1 VRSDALAGER
11 TRRHD
16 AGPREDP
23 VTDRPIEL
31 DKLSKSDR
39 RALFHALPKTD
50 IHCHLDGSL
59 RVATVAE
66 LAQDKTVRAR
76 AERLGYA
83 LPEDCSE
90 RTLEKVLRPGID
102 CKSLVEYLLP
112 FDIICGVLQ
121 TQETLERA
129 AYELAVDAAKE
140 NCWYL
145 EVRFAPQR
153 HINDTLDGLAVLQAV
168 DRGLARA
175 EAEQKGR
182 LRTGIIVCAMRH
194 YDERIGY
201 YHRRVRESYRYSTS
215 RELASHCSLEVARL
229 ASEARKRGLSRV
241 VAFDLAGPEENF
253 PPGHHRD
260 AFHEIINNLMSIT
273 VHAGEGY
280 GPASIKQAVT
290 HLNAHRIGHGTRL
303 LEESNTDLLEF
314 LRDHRVAIEICLT
327 SNLQTKAVRSLADHP
342 FRELLDEELR
352 VPLCTD
358 NRLVSGIT
366 LTDEYELAYEQFHL
380 SPKELRRVVL
390 YGFKAAFVPYQE
402 RRRLLLGAKARLRE
416 LGLGGSWS
424 RDEEEALAALV
435 GGRG

>member
-1 VRSDALAGER
+1 M
-11 TRRHD
+11 TT
-16 AGPREDP
+16 P
-23 VTDRPIEL
+23 DRPMDL
-31 DKLSKSDR
+31 DKLSKTDR
-39 RALFHALPKTD
+39 RALSRRCPRPICTATSTARSASRRSPSWPRTPRSARSPNAWATRSPRTAPSAPSSA
-50 IHCHLDGSL
+50 CCGPGS
-59 RVATVAE
+59 T
-66 LAQDKTVRAR
+66 AR
-76 AERLGYA
+76 A
-83 LPEDCSE
+83 SS
-90 RTLEKVLRPGID
+90 RT
-102 CKSLVEYLLP
+102 SLP

-121 TQETLERA
+121 TAETLERA

-140 NCWYL
+140 NCWYI

-153 HINDTLDGLAVLQAV
+153 HINETLDGLAVLSAV
-168 DRGLARA
+168 DRGLAKA
-175 EAEQKGR
+175 EREYGGR
-182 LRTGIIVCAMRH
+182 LMTGIIVCAMRH
-194 YDERIGY
+194 FDERIGF
-201 YHRRVRESYRYSTS
+201 YHRRVRESYRYSTAK
-215 RELASHCSLEVARL
+215 ELASHCSLEVARL
-229 ASEARKRGLSRV
+229 ASEARKRGLTRV

-303 LEESNTDLLEF
+303 LEEQRDDLLEF

-327 SNLQTKAVRSLADHP
+327 SNLQTKAVRSLQDHP
-342 FRELLDEELR
+342 FRKLLDQELR

-358 NRLVSGIT
+358 NRLVSDVT
-366 LTDEYELAYEQFHL
+366 MTDEYELAYDTFHL
-380 SPKELRRVVL
+380 SPKELRRLVL

-424 RDEEEALAALV
+424 RDEEEALAALT
-435 GGRG
+435 GGAKVK

>member
-1 VRSDALAGER
+1 
-11 TRRHD
+11 
-16 AGPREDP
+16 
-23 VTDRPIEL
+23 VTTPERPIEI
-31 DKLSKSDR
+31 DKLSKADR

-50 IHCHLDGSL
+50 LHCHLDGSL

-66 LAQDKTVRAR
+66 LAQDKQVRAL
-76 AERLGYA
+76 AEKLGYT
-83 LPEDCSE
+83 LPEDCTE
-90 RTLEKVLRPGID
+90 RTLERVLRPGID

-121 TQETLERA
+121 TQDTLARA
-129 AYELAVDAAKE
+129 AYELAIDAAKE

-153 HINDTLDGLAVLQAV
+153 HINDDLDGLAVLQAV
-168 DRGLARA
+168 DRGLAK
-175 EAEQKGR
+175 AEQEMKGR
-182 LRTGIIVCAMRH
+182 LQTGIIVCAMRH
-194 YDERIGY
+194 FDERIGY
-201 YHRRVRESYRYSTS
+201 YHRRVRESYRYSTAK
-215 RELASHCSLEVARL
+215 ELASHCSLEVARL
-229 ASEARKRGLSRV
+229 AAEARKRGLTRV

-260 AFHEIINNLMSIT
+260 AFNEIINNLMSIT

-303 LEESNTDLLEF
+303 LEDSNMDLLEF

-327 SNLQTKAVRSLADHP
+327 SNLQTKAVRSLNDHP
-342 FRELLDEELR
+342 FRKLLDEEMR

-358 NRLVSGIT
+358 NRLVSDVTI
-366 LTDEYELAYEQFHL
+366 TDEYELAYEHFKL
-380 SPKELRRVVL
+380 TPKELRRVVL

-402 RRRLLLGAKARLRE
+402 RRRLLLAAKAKLRE

-424 RDEEEALAALV
+424 RDEEEALAALT
-435 GGRG
+435 R